1 MASGITFICP
11 SYNHEKYIGAF
22 IESVLAQTCPSWEL
36 IIIDDC
42 SRDGNLREVE
52 RFTDERIRTITH
64 PFNMG
69 IQVSIMEG
77 VEAASYDIVA
87 LIASDDMLMPQY
99 VEKVLALFAAGDFGV
114 LYTPLQFIDHEGT
127 PLNEGIPLPWQKSQ
141 LEIFVDSF
149 LKENQ
154 LPSPGMAMKKGLLLS
169 LFPLHTGL
177 LQYHD
182 WQLHM
187 LLMYRTNIFL
197 CPETLVW
204 YRQTPGSACKPSIG
218 RQIRSAAETDILMD
232 TVMQLIGHDTES
244 FLSYFKG
251 RENPAWPLTP
261 ATVPL
266 HLGWIAMQSPD
277 AEKRRWAAGTIISLI
292 SRTEKMQALHDCCGF
307 TFNEYLHLPESLG
320 LKSESTFEN
329 QKKRLKRQKKLWRA
343 ACIVSTVLFL
353 VTLIWNIL

>member
-1 MASGITFICP
+1 
-11 SYNHEKYIGAF
+11 
-22 IESVLAQTCPSWEL
+22 
-36 IIIDDC
+36 
-42 SRDGNLREVE
+42 
-52 RFTDERIRTITH
+52 
-64 PFNMG
+64 
-69 IQVSIMEG
+69 
-77 VEAASYDIVA
+77 
-87 LIASDDMLMPQY
+87 
-99 VEKVLALFAAGDFGV
+99 
-114 LYTPLQFIDHEGT
+114 
-127 PLNEGIPLPWQKSQ
+127 LNEGIPLPWQKSQ
-141 LEIFVDSF
+141 QEIFVDSF

-154 LPSPGMAMKKGLLLS
+154 LPSPGMAMKKELLLS
-169 LFPLHTGL
+169 LCPLHTGL

-197 CPETLVW
+197 CPSALVW
-204 YRQTPGSACKPSIG
+204 YRQTPGSASKPCIG
-218 RQIRSAAETDILMD
+218 RLIRSAAETDILMD